1 MEELIFTMHVALS
14 KALHRSSTFQQ
25 LPSYDEQLSCNQP
38 RVVIIPTVDG
48 GTSVLKKE
56 GARVHLSELEV
67 KGFAKHVIH
76 WFAEMFGNPRQVFA
90 MKHGPFSA
98 L

>member
-1 MEELIFTMHVALS
+1 MEDVIFTLQFAFS

-25 LPSYDEQLSCNQP
+25 LPNHDKQLSNNQP

-48 GTSVLKKE
+48 GTPVLKKE
-56 GARVHLSELEV
+56 GARVHLSDLEV
-67 KGFAKHVIH
+67 KGFAKYVMCL
-76 WFAEMFGNPRQVFA
+76 FAAMLGNPRQVCA
-90 MKHGPFSA
+90 IKHGPVSA

>member
-1 MEELIFTMHVALS
+1 MEDVIFTLHVAFS

-25 LPSYDEQLSCNQP
+25 LPNHDKQLSNNQP

-48 GTSVLKKE
+48 GTPVLKKE

-67 KGFAKHVIH
+67 KGFAKYVTCL
-76 WFAEMFGNPRQVFA
+76 FAAMLGNPRQVFA
-90 MKHGPFSA
+90 IKHGPVSA